1 LASGLWGERV
11 KSEACRPAGC
21 CVEEGVSA
29 ALASDNAGISTV
41 AVQTCREE
49 LPGQQTTDPTKPVK
63 TVAIEEPE
71 DEVVGVD
78 VAGPSAERS
87 HPTPNLRGCFVYS
100 LGLQE

>member
-1 LASGLWGERV
+1 LASGLWRERV
-11 KSEACRPAGC
+11 KSEACRPVGY

-41 AVQTCREE
+41 AVQPCPEE
-49 LPGQQTTDPTKPVK
+49 LPVQQTMDPAKLVK
-63 TVAIEEPE
+63 TVAIVEQE

-78 VAGPSAERS
+78 VAGPSVERS